1 MPIARNSFIQ
11 LTKLSNVKGRITY
24 ISSHA
29 KQENL
34 YAVYET
40 TERKF
45 WRELAKC
52 NQEEFAKSGT
62 EGKCIEA
69 RELIIA
75 LPESFTEYQPERLL
89 QLFTNHFKQNYGA
102 ECIATLHHNKRKT
115 NYHIHLIFAER
126 KLLDEPII
134 KIASRNMFYDENGK
148 HVRTKKEILGEDG
161 EIREGCSIVKKG
173 EVYEKK
179 LFTAK
184 DERFK
189 CNSFLDEVKH
199 SYTDLINIYVQDE
212 KQKLQVFERGS
223 VYLATKKIG
232 KNNPKAQEIEVDN
245 QKRREWN
252 RAVDMAL
259 ISGVSEPQIL
269 KVKRKEITEPIKKSI
284 ARHGNRPGLF
294 AKVVTVAVEA
304 LEFLIESVLFK
315 KSREVQ
321 EQTSTTQVGTPEA
334 EQTESIAE
342 NIVPESVEIKEEK
355 AEPKQPEMTRLA
367 SKYPKFFK
375 VNKELEEQNTAIQ
388 QKQKQL
394 SAKKKELSEVKGWFK
409 GRKKKEL
416 QGEID
421 ALTSQIRNMKDY
433 LPRIVQ
439 KIGYRSV
446 QEFLKYFKVSQT
458 EYNQYRIAIEK
469 WKKETGKEPVAHS
482 IRAKLAEKKQEIQN
496 EQKNKQHI
504 HKQNKERGAR

>member
-1 MPIARNSFIQ
+1 MPIGRNSFIQ
-11 LTKLSNVKGRITY
+11 MIKLSNVKGRISY

-45 WRELAKC
+45 WREFAKC
-52 NQEEFAKSGT
+52 NQEEFVKSGT
-62 EGKCIEA
+62 DGKCIEA

-75 LPESFTEYQPERLL
+75 LPESFTEYQQDRLL
-89 QLFTNHFKQNYGA
+89 QLFTNHFKQNYGT
-102 ECIATLHHNKRKT
+102 ECIAALHHNKRKT

-126 KLLDEPII
+126 KLLYEPIV
-134 KIASRNMFYDENGK
+134 KTASRNMFYDEKGK

-161 EIREGCSIVKKG
+161 EIQEGCRIVKKG

-189 CNSFLDEVKH
+189 SNSFLEEIKH

-232 KNNPKAQEIEVDN
+232 KNNPKAQEIEADN

-252 RAVDMAL
+252 RAVDMSL
-259 ISGVSEPQIL
+259 ISGVPEPKIME
-269 KVKRKEITEPIKKSI
+269 VKRKEITEPIRKSI
-284 ARHGNRPGLF
+284 ARRENRPRLF
-294 AKVVTVAVEA
+294 SRVVTVAVEA
-304 LEFLIESVLFK
+304 LEFLIASVLFK
-315 KSREVQ
+315 KPREVPK
-321 EQTSTTQVGTPEA
+321 QT
-334 EQTESIAE
+334 EQTETEHPEHVAE
-342 NIVPESVEIKEEK
+342 NSTAAVKTTKEEK
-355 AEPKQPEMTRLA
+355 AEPEQPKMTRLA
-367 SKYPKFFK
+367 SKYPKLFK
-375 VNKELEEQNTAIQ
+375 VNKELEEQNSAIQ
-388 QKQKQL
+388 KKQKQL

-416 QGEID
+416 QNEID
-421 ALTSQIRNMKDY
+421 ELKSQIRDMKDY
-433 LPRIVQ
+433 LTRIVQ

-446 QEFLKYFKVSQT
+446 QEFLKDFKVSQT
-458 EYNQYRIAIEK
+458 EYSQYRTAIEK
-469 WKKETGKEPVAHS
+469 WKKETGKEPVAHG

-496 EQKNKQHI
+496 EQKNKQHTRS
-504 HKQNKERGAR
+504 QNKNRGAR

>member
-1 MPIARNSFIQ
+1 MPIGRNSFIQ
-11 LTKLSNVKGRITY
+11 MTKLSNVKGRITY

-52 NQEEFAKSGT
+52 NQDEFVKSGT

-75 LPESFTEYQPERLL
+75 LPESFTEFQPDRLL
-89 QLFTNHFKQNYGA
+89 QLFTNHFKQNYGT
-102 ECIATLHHNKRKT
+102 ECIAALHHNKRKT

-134 KIASRNMFYDENGK
+134 KTASRNMFYDENGK

-189 CNSFLDEVKH
+189 SNSFLDEVKH

-212 KQKLQVFERGS
+212 SQKLQVFERGS

-232 KNNPKAQEIEVDN
+232 KNNPKAQEIEADN
-245 QKRREWN
+245 QKRQEWN

-259 ISGVSEPQIL
+259 ISGVPEPKIME
-269 KVKRKEITEPIKKSI
+269 VKRKEITEPIRESI
-284 ARHGNRPGLF
+284 ARRGNRPRLF
-294 AKVVTVAVEA
+294 SRIVTVAVEA
-304 LEFLIESVLFK
+304 LEFLIASVLFK
-315 KSREVQ
+315 KPREVPN
-321 EQTSTTQVGTPEA
+321 QT
-334 EQTESIAE
+334 EQTETEHPENVAE
-342 NIVPESVEIKEEK
+342 NRMAAVKTTKEEK
-355 AEPKQPEMTRLA
+355 AEPEQPKMTRLA
-367 SKYPKFFK
+367 SKYPKLFK
-375 VNKELEEQNTAIQ
+375 ANKELEDQNGAIQ

-394 SAKKKELSEVKGWFK
+394 SAKKKGLSEVTGWFK

-416 QGEID
+416 QKEID
-421 ALTSQIRNMKDY
+421 ELKSQIRDMKDY

-446 QEFLKYFKVSQT
+446 QEFLKDFKASQT
-458 EYNQYRIAIEK
+458 EYSQYRIAIEK
-469 WKKETGKEPVAHS
+469 WKKETGKEPVAHG

-504 HKQNKERGAR
+504 RSQNKDRGAR

>member
-1 MPIARNSFIQ
+1 MPIGRNSFIQ
-11 LTKLSNVKGRITY
+11 MTKLSNVKGRISY
-24 ISSHA
+24 ISSRA

-52 NQEEFAKSGT
+52 NQEEFVKSGT

-75 LPESFTEYQPERLL
+75 LPERFTEYQPDRLL
-89 QLFTNHFKQNYGA
+89 QRFTNHFKQNYGT
-102 ECIATLHHNKRKT
+102 ECIAALHHNKRKT

-134 KIASRNMFYDENGK
+134 KTASRNMFYDENGK

-161 EIREGCSIVKKG
+161 EIREGCRIVKKG

-189 CNSFLDEVKH
+189 SNSFLDEVKH

-212 KQKLQVFERGS
+212 KQKLQVFERGG

-232 KNNPKAQEIEVDN
+232 RNNPKAYEIEADN
-245 QKRREWN
+245 QKRQEWN

-259 ISGVSEPQIL
+259 ISGVPEPQIL
-269 KVKRKEITEPIKKSI
+269 EVKRKQITEAIKKSI
-284 ARHGNRPGLF
+284 ARQGNSPGLF

-315 KSREVQ
+315 KSREVPRQ
-321 EQTSTTQVGTPEA
+321 ISMMQAGTPEA
-334 EQTESIAE
+334 EKIESIAE
-342 NIVPESVEIKEEK
+342 NIVPESMAIKEEK
-355 AEPKQPEMTRLA
+355 TEPKQPEMTRFA

-375 VNKELEEQNTAIQ
+375 INKELEEQNTTIQ

-416 QGEID
+416 QEEIYE
-421 ALTSQIRNMKDY
+421 LTSQIRDMKDY

-439 KIGYRSV
+439 RIGYRSV
-446 QEFLKYFKVSQT
+446 QEFLKDFKVSQI
-458 EYNQYRIAIEK
+458 EYSQYRTAIEK
-469 WKKETGKEPVAHS
+469 WKNETGKEPESHG
-482 IRAKLAEKKQEIQN
+482 IKAKLAEKKQEIQN
-496 EQKNKQHI
+496 EQKNKQRT
-504 HKQNKERGAR
+504 HKQNKDRGAR

>member
-1 MPIARNSFIQ
+1 MPIGRNSFIQ
-11 LTKLSNVKGRITY
+11 MTKLSNVKGRITY

-52 NQEEFAKSGT
+52 NQEEFVKSGT

-75 LPESFTEYQPERLL
+75 LPESFTEYQPDRLL
-89 QLFTNHFKQNYGA
+89 QLFTNHFKQNYGT
-102 ECIATLHHNKRKT
+102 ECIAALHHNKRKT

-134 KIASRNMFYDENGK
+134 KTASRNMFYDENGK
-148 HVRTKKEILGEDG
+148 HVRTKKEILGEDD
-161 EIREGCSIVKKG
+161 EIREGCRIVKKG

-179 LFTAK
+179 LFTVK

-189 CNSFLDEVKH
+189 SNSFLDEVKH

-212 KQKLQVFERGS
+212 SQKLQVFERGG

-232 KNNPKAQEIEVDN
+232 KNNPKAHEIEADN
-245 QKRREWN
+245 QKRQEWN

-259 ISGVSEPQIL
+259 ISGIPEPQIME
-269 KVKRKEITEPIKKSI
+269 VKRKEINELIKKSI
-284 ARHGNRPGLF
+284 VRHGNSPGLF
-294 AKVVTVAVEA
+294 ARVVTVAVEA

-315 KSREVQ
+315 KSREVP
-321 EQTSTTQVGTPEA
+321 EQTSMIQVGIPDA
-334 EQTESIAE
+334 EQAESIAE
-342 NIVPESVEIKEEK
+342 NIVSESVAVKEEK
-355 AEPKQPEMTRLA
+355 AEPKQPELTRLA

-375 VNKELEEQNTAIQ
+375 VKKELDEQNVAIK

-394 SAKKKELSEVKGWFK
+394 SAKKKELSEVKGLFK

-416 QGEID
+416 QKEID
-421 ALTSQIRNMKDY
+421 ELTNHIRDMKDY

-446 QEFLKYFKVSQT
+446 QEFLRDFKVSQT

-469 WKKETGKEPVAHS
+469 WKNETGKEPESHG

-496 EQKNKQHI
+496 EQKNKQRT
-504 HKQNKERGAR
+504 HKQNKDRGAR

>member
-1 MPIARNSFIQ
+1 MI
-11 LTKLSNVKGRITY
+11 KLSNVKGRISY

-45 WRELAKC
+45 WREFAKC
-52 NQEEFAKSGT
+52 NQEEFVKSGT
-62 EGKCIEA
+62 DGKCIEA

-75 LPESFTEYQPERLL
+75 LPESFTEYQQDRLL
-89 QLFTNHFKQNYGA
+89 QLFTNHFKQNYGT
-102 ECIATLHHNKRKT
+102 ECIAALHHNKRKT

-126 KLLDEPII
+126 KLLYEPIV
-134 KIASRNMFYDENGK
+134 KTASRNMFYDEKGK

-161 EIREGCSIVKKG
+161 EIQEGCRIVKKG

-189 CNSFLDEVKH
+189 SNSFLEEIKH

-232 KNNPKAQEIEVDN
+232 KNNPKAQEIEADN

-252 RAVDMAL
+252 RAVDMSL
-259 ISGVSEPQIL
+259 ISGVPEPKIME
-269 KVKRKEITEPIKKSI
+269 VKRKEITEPIRKSI
-284 ARHGNRPGLF
+284 ARRENRPRLF
-294 AKVVTVAVEA
+294 SRVVTVAVEA
-304 LEFLIESVLFK
+304 LEFLIASVLFK
-315 KSREVQ
+315 KPREVPK
-321 EQTSTTQVGTPEA
+321 QT
-334 EQTESIAE
+334 EQTEAEHPEHVAE
-342 NIVPESVEIKEEK
+342 NSMAAVKTTKEEK
-355 AEPKQPEMTRLA
+355 AEPEQPKMTRLA
-367 SKYPKFFK
+367 SKYPKLFK
-375 VNKELEEQNTAIQ
+375 VNKELEEQNSAIQ
-388 QKQKQL
+388 KKQKQL

-416 QGEID
+416 QNEID
-421 ALTSQIRNMKDY
+421 ELKSQIRDMKDY
-433 LPRIVQ
+433 LTRIVQ

-446 QEFLKYFKVSQT
+446 QEFLKDFKVSQT
-458 EYNQYRIAIEK
+458 EYSQYRTAIEK
-469 WKKETGKEPVAHS
+469 WKKETGKEPVAHG
-482 IRAKLAEKKQEIQN
+482 IRAKLAEKKQEIQT
-496 EQKNKQHI
+496 EQKNKQHTRS
-504 HKQNKERGAR
+504 QNKDRGAR

>member
-1 MPIARNSFIQ
+1 MPIGRNSFIQ
-11 LTKLSNVKGRITY
+11 MTKLSNVKGRITY

-34 YAVYET
+34 YAIYET

-75 LPESFTEYQPERLL
+75 LPESFTEYQPDRLL
-89 QLFTNHFKQNYGA
+89 QLFTNHFKQNYGM
-102 ECIATLHHNKRKT
+102 ECIAALHHNKRKT

-126 KLLDEPII
+126 KLLDEPIV

-184 DERFK
+184 DECFK
-189 CNSFLDEVKH
+189 SNSFLDEVKH

-232 KNNPKAQEIEVDN
+232 KNNPKAQEIEADN
-245 QKRREWN
+245 QKRQEWN

-259 ISGVSEPQIL
+259 ISGVLEPKIME
-269 KVKRKEITEPIKKSI
+269 VKRKEITEPIRKSI
-284 ARHGNRPGLF
+284 ARRGNRPRLF
-294 AKVVTVAVEA
+294 SRVVTVAVEA
-304 LEFLIESVLFK
+304 LEFLIASVLFK
-315 KSREVQ
+315 KPKEVQ
-321 EQTSTTQVGTPEA
+321 K
-334 EQTESIAE
+334 QTEQKETEHPEHVAE
-342 NIVPESVEIKEEK
+342 NSMAAVKTTKEEK
-355 AEPKQPEMTRLA
+355 AEPEQPKMTRLA
-367 SKYPKFFK
+367 SKYPKLFK
-375 VNKELEEQNTAIQ
+375 VNKELEEQNGAIQ

-394 SAKKKELSEVKGWFK
+394 STKKKELSEVKGWFK

-416 QGEID
+416 QKEID
-421 ALTSQIRNMKDY
+421 ELKSQIRDMKDY

-446 QEFLKYFKVSQT
+446 QEFFKDFKASQT
-458 EYNQYRIAIEK
+458 EYSQYRTAIEK
-469 WKKETGKEPVAHS
+469 WKKETGKEPVAHG

-496 EQKNKQHI
+496 EQKNKQYI
-504 HKQNKERGAR
+504 RSQNKDRGAR

>member
-1 MPIARNSFIQ
+1 MPIGRNSFIQ
-11 LTKLSNVKGRITY
+11 MIKLSNVKGRISY

-45 WRELAKC
+45 WREFAKC
-52 NQEEFAKSGT
+52 NQEEFVKSGT
-62 EGKCIEA
+62 DGKCIEA

-75 LPESFTEYQPERLL
+75 LPESFTEYQQDRLL
-89 QLFTNHFKQNYGA
+89 QLFTNHFKQNYGT
-102 ECIATLHHNKRKT
+102 ECIAALHHNKRKT

-126 KLLDEPII
+126 KLLYEPIV
-134 KIASRNMFYDENGK
+134 KTASRNMFYDEKGK

-161 EIREGCSIVKKG
+161 EIQEGCRIVKKG

-189 CNSFLDEVKH
+189 SNSFLEEIKH

-232 KNNPKAQEIEVDN
+232 KNNPKAQEIEADN

-259 ISGVSEPQIL
+259 ISGVPEPKIME
-269 KVKRKEITEPIKKSI
+269 VKRKEITEPIRKSI
-284 ARHGNRPGLF
+284 ARRENRPRLF
-294 AKVVTVAVEA
+294 SRVVTVAVEA
-304 LEFLIESVLFK
+304 LEFLIASVLFK
-315 KSREVQ
+315 KPREVPK
-321 EQTSTTQVGTPEA
+321 QT
-334 EQTESIAE
+334 EQTEAEHPEHVAE
-342 NIVPESVEIKEEK
+342 NSMAAVKTTKEEK
-355 AEPKQPEMTRLA
+355 AEPEQPKMTRLA
-367 SKYPKFFK
+367 SKYPKLFK
-375 VNKELEEQNTAIQ
+375 VNKELEEQNSAIQ
-388 QKQKQL
+388 KKQKQL

-416 QGEID
+416 QNEID
-421 ALTSQIRNMKDY
+421 ELKSQIRDMKDY
-433 LPRIVQ
+433 LTRIVQ

-446 QEFLKYFKVSQT
+446 QEFLKDFKVSQT
-458 EYNQYRIAIEK
+458 EYSQYRTAIEK
-469 WKKETGKEPVAHS
+469 WKKETGKEPVAHG

-496 EQKNKQHI
+496 EQKNKQHTRS
-504 HKQNKERGAR
+504 QNKDRGAR

>member
-1 MPIARNSFIQ
+1 MPIGRNSFIQ
-11 LTKLSNVKGRITY
+11 MIKLSNVKGRISY

-45 WRELAKC
+45 WREFAKC
-52 NQEEFAKSGT
+52 NQEEFVKSGT
-62 EGKCIEA
+62 DGKCIEA

-75 LPESFTEYQPERLL
+75 LPESFTEYQQDRLL
-89 QLFTNHFKQNYGA
+89 QLFTNHFKQNYGT
-102 ECIATLHHNKRKT
+102 ECIAALHHNKRKT

-126 KLLDEPII
+126 KLLYEPIV
-134 KIASRNMFYDENGK
+134 KTASRNMFYDEKGK

-161 EIREGCSIVKKG
+161 EIQEGCRIVKKG

-189 CNSFLDEVKH
+189 SNSFLEEIKH

-232 KNNPKAQEIEVDN
+232 KNNPKAQEIEADN

-252 RAVDMAL
+252 RAVDMSL
-259 ISGVSEPQIL
+259 ISGVPEPKIME
-269 KVKRKEITEPIKKSI
+269 VKRKEITEPIRKSI
-284 ARHGNRPGLF
+284 ARRENRPRLF
-294 AKVVTVAVEA
+294 SRVVTVAVEA
-304 LEFLIESVLFK
+304 LEFLIASVLFK
-315 KSREVQ
+315 KPREV
-321 EQTSTTQVGTPEA
+321 PK
-334 EQTESIAE
+334 QTERTETEHPEYVAE
-342 NIVPESVEIKEEK
+342 NSMAAVKTTKEEK
-355 AEPKQPEMTRLA
+355 AEPEQPKMTRLA
-367 SKYPKFFK
+367 SKYPKLFK
-375 VNKELEEQNTAIQ
+375 VNKELEEQNSAIQ
-388 QKQKQL
+388 KKQKQL

-416 QGEID
+416 QNEID
-421 ALTSQIRNMKDY
+421 ELKSQIRDMKDY
-433 LPRIVQ
+433 LTRIVQ

-446 QEFLKYFKVSQT
+446 QEFLKDFKVSQT
-458 EYNQYRIAIEK
+458 EYSQYRTAIEK
-469 WKKETGKEPVAHS
+469 WKKETGKEPVAHG

-496 EQKNKQHI
+496 EQKNKQHTRS
-504 HKQNKERGAR
+504 QNKDRGAR

>member
-1 MPIARNSFIQ
+1 MPIGRNSFIQ
-11 LTKLSNVKGRITY
+11 MIKLSNVKGRISY

-45 WRELAKC
+45 WREFAKC
-52 NQEEFAKSGT
+52 NQEEFVKSGT
-62 EGKCIEA
+62 DGKCIEA

-75 LPESFTEYQPERLL
+75 LPESFTEYQQDRLL
-89 QLFTNHFKQNYGA
+89 QLFTNHFKQNYGT
-102 ECIATLHHNKRKT
+102 ECIAALHHNKRKT

-126 KLLDEPII
+126 KLLYEPIV
-134 KIASRNMFYDENGK
+134 KTASRNMFYDEKGK

-161 EIREGCSIVKKG
+161 EIQEGCRIVKKG

-189 CNSFLDEVKH
+189 SNSFLEEIKH

-232 KNNPKAQEIEVDN
+232 KNNPKAQEIEADN

-252 RAVDMAL
+252 RAV
-259 ISGVSEPQIL
+259 
-269 KVKRKEITEPIKKSI
+269 
-284 ARHGNRPGLF
+284 
-294 AKVVTVAVEA
+294 EA
-304 LEFLIESVLFK
+304 LEFLIASVLFK
-315 KSREVQ
+315 KPREVPK
-321 EQTSTTQVGTPEA
+321 QT
-334 EQTESIAE
+334 EQTEAEHPEHVAE
-342 NIVPESVEIKEEK
+342 NSTAAVKTTKEEK
-355 AEPKQPEMTRLA
+355 AEPEQPKMTRLA
-367 SKYPKFFK
+367 SKYPKLFK
-375 VNKELEEQNTAIQ
+375 VNKELEEQNSAIQ
-388 QKQKQL
+388 KKQKQL

-416 QGEID
+416 QNEID
-421 ALTSQIRNMKDY
+421 ELKSQIRDMKDY

-439 KIGYRSV
+439 KIEYRSV
-446 QEFLKYFKVSQT
+446 QEFLKDFKASQT
-458 EYNQYRIAIEK
+458 EYSQYRTAIEK
-469 WKKETGKEPVAHS
+469 WKKETGKEPVAHG

-496 EQKNKQHI
+496 EQKNKQHT
-504 HKQNKERGAR
+504 HSQNKDRGAR